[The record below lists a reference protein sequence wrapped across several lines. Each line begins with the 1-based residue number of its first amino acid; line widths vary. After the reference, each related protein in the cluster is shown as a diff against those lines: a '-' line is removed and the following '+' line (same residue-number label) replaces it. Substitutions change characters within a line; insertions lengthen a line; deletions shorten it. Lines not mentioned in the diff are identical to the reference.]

1 MAPTIAST
9 VVDRPAAQ
17 VFAYATD
24 PACFPEWQ
32 QDVAGPS
39 PAS

>member
-17 VFAYATD
+17 VFAYVEAQQPQH
-24 PACFPEWQ
+24 PA
-32 QDVAGPS
+32 
-39 PAS
+39 

>member
-24 PACFPEWQ
+24 H
-32 QDVAGPS
+32 GS
-39 PAS
+39 PDGSSNSR